1 MDIETNKIKSPFT
14 VPEGYFSELEDRILS
29 EVSVRTLTEELPFIA
44 PEGYFES
51 FEERILGTL
60 KTEEF
65 PKEQPFKASED
76 YFSEMENQ
84 ILGKISL
91 EKINKK
97 EAFQIPSDDYFAK
110 MEADILQKTVGKK
123 QSPFLEVFRN
133 KKIFRYAASAIIVG
147 GLGFGFYKYQEKPA
161 DQFAQISSEEM
172 VAYLADQPLTDA
184 DLELIVTE
192 GGDLNIA
199 ATPVPE
205 AVSEKEIL
213 KYLEENDI

>member
-14 VPEGYFSELEDRILS
+14 VPEGYFSELEERILS
-29 EVSVRTLTEELPFIA
+29 EVSVRTLTEEPPFQA

-51 FEERILGTL
+51 FEERILGAI

-76 YFSEMENQ
+76 YFSELENQ

-91 EKINKK
+91 EKISKK
-97 EAFQIPSDDYFAK
+97 EAFQLPSDDYFEK
-110 MEADILQKTVGKK
+110 MEAKILEKTVGKK

-133 KKIFRYAASAIIVG
+133 KKIFRYAASAIIIS

-172 VAYLADQPLTDA
+172 VAYLADQPLTDT
-184 DLELIVTE
+184 DLEMIVTE
-192 GGDLNIA
+192 TGDLNIEP
-199 ATPVPE
+199 TTTLE
-205 AVSEKEIL
+205 TVSENEIM